1 MKATGIVRKVD
12 QLGRIVV
19 PKELRKTM
27 GIDIG
32 SPLEIYVED
41 DRVIVR
47 KYEPSIKT
55 CMVTGESSEEHLQLA
70 NGNVVLSQEA
80 AKQLLDE
87 LKQKRAVLSGT
98 LNRTAWTI
106 EAACQTVERMRMR
119 LAQYVHR
126 QWHSSLE
133 YMQTTKYS
141 SVVYRLKGHRLLPMP
156 FFLL

>member
-87 LKQKRAVLSGT
+87 LKQK
-98 LNRTAWTI
+98 
-106 EAACQTVERMRMR
+106 E
-119 LAQYVHR
+119 
-126 QWHSSLE
+126 SSF
-133 YMQTTKYS
+133 
-141 SVVYRLKGHRLLPMP
+141 VGNA
-156 FFLL
+156 